1 MGLHVVGV
9 YGSPRKGGNS
19 DLILDSFLQAAHEQG
34 ATVNRI
40 YVRDLDI
47 SGCKECGGC
56 DKTGRC
62 VVQDDMQ
69 DIYALL
75 DDADVITLSSPIF
88 FYGMSSQLKA
98 MIDRGQALWAR
109 KRLRQTGTR
118 SQDTKGRG
126 YLLAVG
132 ATRGEKLFVCAQMVA
147 RYFFDALSMSYEG
160 GLFFQGIEGKA
171 AVGQHPDALRKAYD
185 LGMNMAGSR

>member
-19 DLILDSFLQAAHEQG
+19 DLILDSSLQG
-34 ATVNRI
+34 AQAQGAKVARI

-47 SGCKECGGC
+47 SGCRECNGC
-56 DKTGRC
+56 AETGKC

-69 DIYALL
+69 DIYTIL
-75 DDADVITLSSPIF
+75 DDADVVILSSPIF
-88 FYGMSSQLKA
+88 FYGLTSQLKA
-98 MIDRGQALWAR
+98 LIDRAQAMWAR
-109 KRLRQTGTR
+109 KTLREKDTAT
-118 SQDTKGRG
+118 QDTKGRG

-147 RYFFDALSMSYEG
+147 RYFFDALCMTYEG

-171 AVGQHPDALRKAYD
+171 AVKQHPEALRKAYD
-185 LGMNMAGSR
+185 LGMKMAGCA